1 MLGWVNK
8 VLGGRPWERELKRVR
23 PLVDDIN
30 DFEPELED
38 LSAEE
43 LRDKTTELRGRLLA
57 GEDLDSLLPEAFAV
71 VREAARREIGMR
83 HYDVQM
89 IGGAILHS
97 GKIAEMKTGEGK
109 TLVATLPIYLN
120 ALTGRGAHLVTTNDY
135 LARRDAQWM
144 GKVYHALGMTVG
156 IIQHDAAFIYDPT
169 YQAEEASMMAL
180 RPARHRGEA
189 YNADIT
195 YGTNNEFGFDYL
207 RDNMVHQAEEMVQR
221 APYYAIVDEV
231 DNILIDEART
241 PLIISGPAEE
251 ATDYYA
257 DFARIV
263 PKMREEEDFSI
274 EQRTRSITLTEEG
287 IEKVERL
294 LGVQNLYAP
303 ENIELSHYLE
313 NAMKA
318 QFTFHR
324 DDNYVVKDG
333 EIIIVDEFTGRMMP
347 GRRYS
352 EGLHQSIEAKEGVR
366 VQRENVTMARITF
379 QNYFRLYEKLAGM
392 TGTAMTEADEFRRI
406 YNLDV
411 VPIPT
416 HRDMVRQDRSD
427 LIFKTEDAKFRAVVE
442 EIREL
447 TSNGRPVLVGTV
459 SIEKSERLAQLLV
472 RAGIKHDVLNAK
484 QHEREAAI
492 IAQAGRPGAVTIATN
507 MAGRGVDILLGGNA
521 AGLADEAL
529 HKQHVDRTTATPEQI
544 EKATQDAEALCAV
557 DKQRVVELGGLHIL
571 GTERHEARRIDNQL
585 RGRAGRQG
593 DPGSSRFYVSLE
605 DDLMRRFGGSSIA
618 GLMDKLGLEEDVPLE
633 HSWVNKAIE
642 NAQTKVEAY
651 NFDIRKHV
659 VEYDDVMNRQ
669 RDVIYA
675 DRRVVLDQGRL
686 CPTVYR
692 WIDQE
697 LQPLVDSFLIR
708 DDGAEPDYEGL
719 LVALDQIPWLREIV
733 EVHEVDGRP
742 RDEVVEYLTETAVHV
757 TRRLRRMIEA
767 WIEEE
772 LALLIETHLIGDEE
786 SGWDWDGLLNGIRQM
801 LTPDAV
807 DPDDLEDRKRDEILP
822 FLVGIAS
829 DLYDKREQQFSPML
843 MRIIEQQWMLRVIDP
858 RWIQHLTGI
867 DDVREGIGL
876 RAYGQRDPLVEYK
889 VEAAAM
895 FDDLLATIRHDMVY
909 AIYHV
914 EITQQPPPRRPQQ
927 TTTNRDE
934 EGGKQPVKAGKK
946 VGRNEPCYCGSG
958 RKYKKCHGR

>member
-1 MLGWVNK
+1 MLGWMNK
-8 VLGGRPWERELKRVR
+8 MLGGRPWERELKRVR
-23 PLVDDIN
+23 PLVEEVNEI
-30 DFEPELED
+30 EPELAD
-38 LSAEE
+38 LTSEE
-43 LRDKTTELRGRLLA
+43 LRDKTTELRGQLLA

-71 VREAARREIGMR
+71 VREAARRTIGMR
-83 HYDVQM
+83 HYDVQL
-89 IGGAILHS
+89 IGGAVLHS

-109 TLVATLPIYLN
+109 TLVATLAIYLN
-120 ALTGRGAHLVTTNDY
+120 ALTGKGAHLVTTNDY

-144 GKVYHALGMTVG
+144 GRVYHALGMTVG
-156 IIQHDAAFIYDPT
+156 VIQHDAAFIYDPT
-169 YQAEEASMMAL
+169 FQSEEASMTAL
-180 RPARHRGEA
+180 RPATHRREA
-189 YNADIT
+189 YQADIT

-207 RDNMVHQAEEMVQR
+207 RDNMVLRAEDMVQR
-221 APYYAIVDEV
+221 ELHYAIVDEV

-257 DFARIV
+257 VFAHHV
-263 PKMREEEDFSI
+263 PRLREEVDFTI

-287 IEKVERL
+287 IDRIEKM

-318 QFTFHR
+318 QFIFQR
-324 DDNYVVKDG
+324 DDQYVVKDD
-333 EIIIVDEFTGRMMP
+333 EIVIVDEFTGRMMP

-352 EGLHQSIEAKEGVR
+352 EGLHQAIEAKEGVR

-379 QNYFRLYEKLAGM
+379 QNYFRLYDKLAGM
-392 TGTAMTEADEFRRI
+392 TGTAMTESDEFRRI

-416 HRDMVRQDRSD
+416 HREMVRQDRSD
-427 LIFKTEDAKFRAVVE
+427 YVFKTEEAKFRAVVD

-447 TSNGRPVLVGTV
+447 NATGRPVLVGTV

-472 RAGIKHDVLNAK
+472 RDGVKHEVLNAK

-507 MAGRGVDILLGGNA
+507 MAGRGVDILLGGNP
-521 AGLADEAL
+521 AGLADDML
-529 HKQHVDRTTATPEQI
+529 RKKHLDRTTAEPEQI
-544 EKATQDAEALCAV
+544 EAAMKEAEAICAAG
-557 DKQRVVELGGLHIL
+557 KEQVVGLGGLHIL

-675 DRRVVLDQGRL
+675 DRQQILEQGSV
-686 CPTVYR
+686 CPTVHR
-692 WIDQE
+692 WLEQE
-697 LQPLVDSFLIR
+697 MLPLVDSYLAGDR
-708 DDGAEPDYEGL
+708 ADAPDYDGL
-719 LVALDQIPWLREIV
+719 LADLERIPWLTEALQAEAI
-733 EVHEVDGRP
+733 DGRS
-742 RDEVVEYLTETAVHV
+742 RDEVVEYLTETATEV
-757 TRRLRRMIEA
+757 TRKLRRMIEG

-772 LALLIETHLIGDEE
+772 LALLVETHLIGDDDD
-786 SGWDWDGLLNGIRQM
+786 SWDWDGFHNGLRQM
-801 LTPDAV
+801 LGPEAV
-807 DPDDLEDRKRDEILP
+807 DPDDLQEQPRDN
-822 FLVGIAS
+822 LVDYLKGIAS
-829 DLYDKREQQFSPML
+829 DLYDRREEQFTPAL

-895 FDDLLATIRHDMVY
+895 FDDLLATIRHDVVY

-914 EITQQPPPRRPQQ
+914 VLTQQPVRRTPPI
-927 TTTNRDE
+927 TTNRDE

-946 VGRNEPCYCGSG
+946 VGRNDPCPCGSG
-958 RKYKKCHGR
+958 RKFKKCHGR

>member
-89 IGGAILHS
+89 IGGAILHG

-169 YQAEEASMMAL
+169 YHAEEASMMSL
-180 RPARHRGEA
+180 RPATHRREA
-189 YNADIT
+189 YDADIT

-207 RDNMVHQAEEMVQR
+207 RDNMVLQAEDMVQR

-257 DFARIV
+257 VFARVV
-263 PKMREEEDFSI
+263 PRMREEEDFSI

-287 IEKVERL
+287 IERVERM

-352 EGLHQSIEAKEGVR
+352 EGLHQAIEAKEGVR

-416 HRDMVRQDRSD
+416 HRDMIRQDRSD
-427 LIFKTEDAKFRAVVE
+427 YVFKTEEAKFRAVVE

-447 TSNGRPVLVGTV
+447 NTTGRPVLVGTV
-459 SIEKSERLAQLLV
+459 SIEKSERLAELLV
-472 RAGIKHDVLNAK
+472 RAGVKHEVLNAK

-492 IAQAGRPGAVTIATN
+492 IAQAGRQ
-507 MAGRGVDILLGGNA
+507 RRHYRD
-521 AGLADEAL
+521 
-529 HKQHVDRTTATPEQI
+529 QH
-544 EKATQDAEALCAV
+544 
-557 DKQRVVELGGLHIL
+557 
-571 GTERHEARRIDNQL
+571 
-585 RGRAGRQG
+585 
-593 DPGSSRFYVSLE
+593 
-605 DDLMRRFGGSSIA
+605 
-618 GLMDKLGLEEDVPLE
+618 
-633 HSWVNKAIE
+633 
-642 NAQTKVEAY
+642 
-651 NFDIRKHV
+651 
-659 VEYDDVMNRQ
+659 
-669 RDVIYA
+669 
-675 DRRVVLDQGRL
+675 
-686 CPTVYR
+686 
-692 WIDQE
+692 
-697 LQPLVDSFLIR
+697 
-708 DDGAEPDYEGL
+708 
-719 LVALDQIPWLREIV
+719 
-733 EVHEVDGRP
+733 GRP
-742 RDEVVEYLTETAVHV
+742 
-757 TRRLRRMIEA
+757 
-767 WIEEE
+767 
-772 LALLIETHLIGDEE
+772 
-786 SGWDWDGLLNGIRQM
+786 
-801 LTPDAV
+801 
-807 DPDDLEDRKRDEILP
+807 
-822 FLVGIAS
+822 
-829 DLYDKREQQFSPML
+829 
-843 MRIIEQQWMLRVIDP
+843 
-858 RWIQHLTGI
+858 
-867 DDVREGIGL
+867 
-876 RAYGQRDPLVEYK
+876 
-889 VEAAAM
+889 
-895 FDDLLATIRHDMVY
+895 
-909 AIYHV
+909 
-914 EITQQPPPRRPQQ
+914 
-927 TTTNRDE
+927 
-934 EGGKQPVKAGKK
+934 
-946 VGRNEPCYCGSG
+946 
-958 RKYKKCHGR
+958 